1 MSKFALRNYITIYCL
16 WLHNYQKLYLSMFI
30 FYILTIFKLIKI
42 HSVTFKNELFDIYS
56 AIRYKINTI

>member
-1 MSKFALRNYITIYCL
+1 
-16 WLHNYQKLYLSMFI
+16 MFI